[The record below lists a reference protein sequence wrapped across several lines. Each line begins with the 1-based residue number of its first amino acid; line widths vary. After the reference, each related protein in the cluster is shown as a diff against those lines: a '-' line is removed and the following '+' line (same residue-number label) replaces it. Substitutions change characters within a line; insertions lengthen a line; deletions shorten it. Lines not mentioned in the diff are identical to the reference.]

1 MSDTDEI
8 AGLYAR
14 YRSGALTRADLLE
27 EIAKIIGAAT
37 AASML
42 TTLESQD
49 TSGTPEQA
57 LITSI
62 QEMSDRLEIQS
73 NVWDYANAID
83 LQAWDMLDDVFMP
96 DAEITYGGVLLKGP
110 AIKDWFRQNL
120 TKPELRGYCHMMLE
134 PRIEIKGDVAK
145 SLTRCLN
152 PMEATLSDQRRQARY
167 HFVWYH
173 FHHVRTPQG
182 WRIERRLPDPAGVRD
197 IHWETPPFA
206 AARANPPLPF
216 REA

>member
-110 AIKDWFRQNL
+110 AIKDWF
-120 TKPELRGYCHMMLE
+120 
-134 PRIEIKGDVAK
+134 
-145 SLTRCLN
+145 
-152 PMEATLSDQRRQARY
+152 
-167 HFVWYH
+167 
-173 FHHVRTPQG
+173 
-182 WRIERRLPDPAGVRD
+182 
-197 IHWETPPFA
+197 
-206 AARANPPLPF
+206 
-216 REA
+216 